1 MNVRTVFISIITVL
15 MLSACESQHDRE
27 IKEMESRIS
36 ATIQTDWRDGI
47 PLNGLVDTSQMCQ
60 KYPDLK
66 DCGIVEHQIQ
76 DIATAVA
83 TCKTDQRSSLCQ
95 AVVRVISKHPVSAL
109 LPKANALQLPDTPW
123 YWNMPTAML
132 EAQAWNYGYRKE
144 TAIGWWDRWRIP
156 LLSCAALLSL
166 TYGAWV
172 WWLIRK
178 KANQQRV
185 CEAASQRAAY
195 AEQER
200 IRHIHAE
207 QARVEAEHQAKL
219 ARDAAIAEQRR
230 QTAEKLAEQ
239 QAAQAAAKLAAEQ
252 AEAAM
257 LLSAAF
263 KPISK
268 PKREKHVT
276 SSQ

>member
-1 MNVRTVFISIITVL
+1 MRTVFISLITVL

-47 PLNGLVDTSQMCQ
+47 PLNSLVEAGKLCREHADLQGCDAAENQMT
-60 KYPDLK
+60 
-66 DCGIVEHQIQ
+66 
-76 DIATAVA
+76 DIAVSLASCLA
-83 TCKTDQRSSLCQ
+83 DERSSLCQ
-95 AVVRVISKHPVSAL
+95 TVVGVIGKHPIVAM

-144 TAIGWWDRWRIP
+144 TAIGWWNRWRIL
-156 LLSCAALLSL
+156 LLSCATLLSL

-172 WWLIRK
+172 WWLSRK

-185 CEAASQRAAY
+185 CEVASQRAAH

-200 IRHIHAE
+200 IRLKRDNE
-207 QARVEAEHQAKL
+207 ARVEAEHRAKL
-219 ARDAAIAEQRR
+219 ARDAARAEQRR
-230 QTAEKLAEQ
+230 LAAEKLAQQ
-239 QAAQAAAKLAAEQ
+239 QATQAAARLAAEQ
-252 AEAAM
+252 AESAM

-263 KPISK
+263 KSASK
-268 PKREKHVT
+268 PKRGAD
-276 SSQ
+276 

>member
-1 MNVRTVFISIITVL
+1 MRTVFISIITVL

-47 PLNGLVDTSQMCQ
+47 PLNGLVDASQMCQ

-66 DCGIVEHQIQ
+66 GCGIVEHQIQ

-144 TAIGWWDRWRIP
+144 TAMGWWGRWRIP
-156 LLSCAALLSL
+156 LLSCAVLLSL

-172 WWLIRK
+172 WWLRRK
-178 KANQQRV
+178 KANQQRASAV
-185 CEAASQRAAY
+185 ASQRAAH

-200 IRHIHAE
+200 IRLKRDNE
-207 QARVEAEHQAKL
+207 ARVEAEHHAKL
-219 ARDAAIAEQRR
+219 VHDAAIAKQQRLA
-230 QTAEKLAEQ
+230 AEKLAQQ
-239 QAAQAAAKLAAEQ
+239 QAAETTAKLAAEQ

-263 KPISK
+263 KSASK
-268 PKREKHVT
+268 PKRGAD
-276 SSQ
+276 

>member
-1 MNVRTVFISIITVL
+1 MRTVFISLIAVL

-47 PLNGLVDTSQMCQ
+47 PLDSLVEAGKLCREHANLQGCDAVENQ
-60 KYPDLK
+60 KT
-66 DCGIVEHQIQ
+66 
-76 DIATAVA
+76 DIAVSLASCRA
-83 TCKTDQRSSLCQ
+83 DERSRLCQ
-95 AVVRVISKHPVSAL
+95 AVVRVIGKHPIVAM

-144 TAIGWWDRWRIP
+144 TAIRWWNRWRIP

-185 CEAASQRAAY
+185 CEAASQRAAD

-200 IRHIHAE
+200 ISRIHAE
-207 QARVEAEHQAKL
+207 QARIEAERRAKL
-219 ARDAAIAEQRR
+219 ARDAARAEQQRLA
-230 QTAEKLAEQ
+230 AEKLALQ
-239 QAAQAAAKLAAEQ
+239 QASVAAARLEEEQ
-252 AEAAM
+252 AEAAV

-263 KPISK
+263 KPASK
-268 PKREKHVT
+268 PKRGAD
-276 SSQ
+276 